1 MDNPAG
7 LMKLITFFE
16 ILDTEGE
23 DAAVRYAE
31 RVTGQQ
37 IDKSPR
43 DARAC
48 LSLVGED
55 EVKE

>member
-1 MDNPAG
+1 
-7 LMKLITFFE
+7 MKLITFFE

-31 RVTGQQ
+31 RITGQK
-37 IDKSPR
+37 IEESPR